1 MLSTATL
8 AYGEDMAAA
17 LLGVDQLLR
26 APGGEDDDRLVVVNM
41 APNHPPS
48 PFADFDQAAARLREL
63 DSASASLAEPDRR
76 TYYRQLCG
84 STLAVI
90 EQRRSPLPLA
100 TQIERFLHV
109 PADPASDADLDEMRG
124 EMRTLL
130 TAMGYSGDLKAQC
143 AAWEKKHTVQPEAVK
158 EVLLGLLDQAWD
170 RTVDIMP
177 LPAPRSDG
185 MDVATL
191 HGAHFNA
198 RANYLG
204 RTIEINIDPILT
216 MPGLKHLAVHEGYPG
231 HYVQFKLRE
240 HWYAEG
246 LAPAD
251 GLLSVVNS
259 ASSCTFEG
267 IADYGLHLLD
277 WVNTDDDRL
286 SAILTHYHAGL
297 GTAGA
302 WRLHAL
308 GWTVEQTAT
317 WMRTQALVGGE
328 GWVDNRMKFI
338 AAPQR
343 CALITSYW
351 QGEPSVAAAWARVPD
366 ERRSEFLRFVYGRMH
381 STQSILM
388 FE

>member
-1 MLSTATL
+1 MLSDATL
-8 AYGEDMAAA
+8 AYGEEMTAA
-17 LLGVDQLLR
+17 LLGVDRLLR

-41 APNHPPS
+41 APNHRPS
-48 PFADFDQAAARLREL
+48 PFADFDQAVARLNEL
-63 DSASASLAEPDRR
+63 KSAAAALPEPDRR
-76 TYYRQLCG
+76 MYYEQLCG
-84 STLAVI
+84 STQAVI
-90 EQRRSPLPLA
+90 DQRRSPLPLA

-109 PADPASDADLDEMRG
+109 PADPASDADLDAMRRD
-124 EMRTLL
+124 MRSLL
-130 TAMGYSGDLKAQC
+130 TGMGYSGDLKAQC
-143 AAWEKKHTVQPEAVK
+143 SAWEQRHMVSPDDVRA
-158 EVLLGLLDQAWD
+158 VLLELLSDAWD
-170 RTVDIMP
+170 RTVNIMP
-177 LPAPRSDG
+177 LPAPKSDG

-191 HGAHFNA
+191 RGAHFNA

-204 RTIEINIDPILT
+204 RTIEINIDPVLT

-240 HWYAEG
+240 HWCAEG
-246 LAPAD
+246 LAAAD
-251 GLLSVVNS
+251 GLLSIVNS

-267 IADYGLHLLD
+267 IADYGLHVLD

-286 SAILTHYHAGL
+286 STILTHYHAGL

-308 GWTVEQTAT
+308 GWTAEQTAT
-317 WMRTQALVGGE
+317 WMRAQALVGGE

-351 QGEPSVAAAWARVPD
+351 QGEPSVAAAWAQVPG
-366 ERRSEFLRFVYGRMH
+366 RRQAEFLRFVYGRMH
-381 STQSILM
+381 STQSILL
-388 FE
+388 FA